1 MVGDG
6 VYYLESQFRCFLRSA
21 HTIPLIMT
29 SSFLSFRKIRYAMI
43 FLCCSY
49 MGSWGFFGS
58 TTMWSWNCRNYFRNE
73 AQNFNKKCESLFKNF
88 LGQDSLICD
97 DVGWWSGFNK
107 GDDSIYDVDIRLH
120 NIVEV
125 MGSDNQVYTSHGAPI
140 DSSIIAFDGGRIF

>member
-1 MVGDG
+1 MAPQLCGHETAAIIFVMKP
-6 VYYLESQFRCFLRSA
+6 R
-21 HTIPLIMT
+21 ILI
-29 SSFLSFRKIRYAMI
+29 
-43 FLCCSY
+43 
-49 MGSWGFFGS
+49 
-58 TTMWSWNCRNYFRNE
+58 
-73 AQNFNKKCESLFKNF
+73 KKCESLFKNF